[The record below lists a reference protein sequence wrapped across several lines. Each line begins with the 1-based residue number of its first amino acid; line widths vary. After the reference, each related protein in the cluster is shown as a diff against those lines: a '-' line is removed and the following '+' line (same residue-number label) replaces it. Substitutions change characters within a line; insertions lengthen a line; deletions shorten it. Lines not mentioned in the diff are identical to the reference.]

1 MIRHPQPNRSPTGIL
16 QPLGHFASRLENECV
31 GAGRVRLDEPI
42 RPVVDPG
49 VKADFRKITAY
60 QGEIVMFVGLAD
72 PANPVH
78 CPLVAY
84 VTAERITRVRRIRN
98 QPAAAD
104 SRDDFGDP
112 PGLRICGVNFNQS
125 RHLRIVT
132 TPATKR
138 RNSFRHFE
146 RDVIYVIIRHPFQ
159 RSVLEPL
166 MQLFVDYIPIVV
178 FILAYFYKDIFFA
191 TGVLMAVMPVVLVL
205 QWLMTKKINKIY
217 AASTALVL
225 VLGGATLVFRNPTFL
240 YWKPTVLNWLI
251 AIVFLGSQWIGEK
264 TIVQRMLGNAAELS
278 RDQWARLN
286 QIWVV
291 FFIVIGGV
299 NLYVAFNFSEA
310 FWVKFKL
317 FGMLGLT
324 LVFVIIQSIWL
335 TLATQKNATAAE
347 DSET

>member
-1 MIRHPQPNRSPTGIL
+1 
-16 QPLGHFASRLENECV
+16 
-31 GAGRVRLDEPI
+31 
-42 RPVVDPG
+42 
-49 VKADFRKITAY
+49 
-60 QGEIVMFVGLAD
+60 
-72 PANPVH
+72 
-78 CPLVAY
+78 
-84 VTAERITRVRRIRN
+84 
-98 QPAAAD
+98 
-104 SRDDFGDP
+104 
-112 PGLRICGVNFNQS
+112 
-125 RHLRIVT
+125 
-132 TPATKR
+132 
-138 RNSFRHFE
+138 
-146 RDVIYVIIRHPFQ
+146 
-159 RSVLEPL
+159 

-225 VLGGATLVFRNPTFL
+225 VLGGATLAFRNPTFL

-251 AIVFLGSQWIGEK
+251 AIVFLGSQWVGEK
-264 TIVQRMLGNAAELS
+264 TIVQRMLGSAAELNP
-278 RDQWARLN
+278 DQWVRLN

-291 FFIVIGGV
+291 FFVIVGGV
-299 NLYVAFNFSEA
+299 NLYVAYSFSEA

-335 TLATQKNATAAE
+335 TLATQKNAKPAE